1 MYSHLEIKGVLM
13 RIEGRVICDDEGE
26 KKVYTSGNDAIG
38 NYGENYVIESIY
50 PDGDAV
56 VLKVRDRTQEIEEI
70 RRNALKEYKE
80 RTGKDFSYFDC

>member
-1 MYSHLEIKGVLM
+1 M
-13 RIEGRVICDDEGE
+13 RNSGE
-26 KKVYTSGNDAIG
+26 TPRKLDLIPKFL
-38 NYGENYVIESIY
+38 GEPSIY